1 MCLERDT
8 AENVWPEIDLVA
20 LLDAIHL
27 QAYAMDLCHAT
38 VLLANARQ
46 KWRCVA
52 VMFIH

>member
-8 AENVWPEIDLVA
+8 AENVWPEIDLVT